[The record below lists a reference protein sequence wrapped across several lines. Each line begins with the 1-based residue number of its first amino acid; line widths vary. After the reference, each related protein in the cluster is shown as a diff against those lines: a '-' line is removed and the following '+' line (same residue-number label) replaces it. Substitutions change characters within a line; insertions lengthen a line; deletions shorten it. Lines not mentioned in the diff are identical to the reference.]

1 MNKININYLTLFN
14 SIVFTGLFFLVLYY
28 AISYVDNI
36 IYMVVFSLMALIIY
50 INILRKFFLEMFS
63 LEVTRISEFFIYFIM
78 YVVTISVLAM
88 PFFVEPNV
96 VFEAPIIRYIIIGF
110 ATILLTKYT
119 FFMLLGPWHDIKMK
133 LRHKLYFSDVDYK
146 PLVSVMIPAWNE
158 GVGIINTIESILTST
173 YRKVEIIV
181 VNDGSTDD
189 SDERMRAFLA
199 RHEKDK
205 NKDIKI
211 RYIYQ
216 SNTGKGGALNHAIS
230 LAKGEILLSIDA
242 DCAVDKEAI
251 AEFVKVFKDP
261 EVCAAV
267 GNVKIG
273 NKNNAVG
280 IVQYL
285 EFLFSF
291 YFKRVDALLGSIY
304 IIGGAAGAFRREV
317 FEKLGGYCESNIT
330 EDIELTVRM
339 QDAGMK
345 IEYANEA
352 VVYTEGANDIASLRK
367 QRLRWKRGRFQ
378 TFYQYWYLFFSTKK
392 RHNKFLTWFI
402 MPLAV
407 IQEFQ
412 LLLEI
417 PFIIFMYVFSF
428 VNSDFSSYLSG
439 ILVVGLMFFIQIMFY
454 EKSTRRLSFV
464 LLAPIGWLLFY
475 VATYVE
481 VWALIKSIDS
491 FIFKREIIWQKWER
505 KGVGVKSV

>member
-267 GNVKIG
+267 GNVKI
-273 NKNNAVG
+273 KTM
-280 IVQYL
+280 
-285 EFLFSF
+285 
-291 YFKRVDALLGSIY
+291 LL
-304 IIGGAAGAFRREV
+304 
-317 FEKLGGYCESNIT
+317 
-330 EDIELTVRM
+330 
-339 QDAGMK
+339 
-345 IEYANEA
+345 
-352 VVYTEGANDIASLRK
+352 
-367 QRLRWKRGRFQ
+367 
-378 TFYQYWYLFFSTKK
+378 
-392 RHNKFLTWFI
+392 
-402 MPLAV
+402 
-407 IQEFQ
+407 
-412 LLLEI
+412 
-417 PFIIFMYVFSF
+417 
-428 VNSDFSSYLSG
+428 
-439 ILVVGLMFFIQIMFY
+439 
-454 EKSTRRLSFV
+454 V
-464 LLAPIGWLLFY
+464 LCN
-475 VATYVE
+475 T
-481 VWALIKSIDS
+481 
-491 FIFKREIIWQKWER
+491 
-505 KGVGVKSV
+505 